1 MTAPAAIIRPGTLIV
16 SMPARAHDNLF
27 CGTAD
32 EAEAFAAKLIE
43 AAWDARHPAP
53 AAAGNRNDIAPRA
66 QREAAD

>member
-1 MTAPAAIIRPGTLIV
+1 VAEARVAIRPGTLIV
-16 SMPARAHDNLF
+16 SMPARAHDNMF

-43 AAWDARHPAP
+43 AVWDARHPAP
-53 AAAGNRNDIAPRA
+53 AADPSNEIAPQA